1 MVKFIIAFNF
11 KPDFV
16 TAMYSTF
23 AVSFYTSWFFNFSGG
38 CTDLYKKNE
47 KVPKCSS
54 FKTDS
59 RVRKQLILKNK
70 ILFCYLPAHFF
81 NQVTC
86 WLSPSG
92 VTSIQIF
99 AEGFCSR
106 TVSLVIILQ
115 ELAYMS
121 ITGGPWA
128 AQRTTSGMNPDHCI
142 WGPKFCRW
150 HYH

>member
-1 MVKFIIAFNF
+1 MVKFIIAFIF
-11 KPDFV
+11 KPDFG
-16 TAMYSTF
+16 TAIYSTF
-23 AVSFYTSWFFNFSGG
+23 GVSFFIRVDFSFSQVDVQIF
-38 CTDLYKKNE
+38 TKNE

-86 WLSPSG
+86 WLSPSW
-92 VTSIQIF
+92 VSSTQMF
-99 AEGFCSR
+99 TEEFVFKN
-106 TVSLVIILQ
+106 VSLVIILQ

-121 ITGGPWA
+121 KTRGPLA

-142 WGPKFCRW
+142 
-150 HYH
+150 